1 MQKNLLMSLQPEEAK
16 RQVEQLMGR
25 LDAVRSEIAR
35 SQRDWERFK
44 GLNQLVEAR
53 EAEADLGRLQ
63 ERRRQI
69 EAELGRLKK
78 YW

>member
-1 MQKNLLMSLQPEEAK
+1 MSLQPEEAK

-25 LDAVRSEIAR
+25 LDAVKSEIAR
-35 SQRDWERFK
+35 SQSEWERFK
-44 GLNQLVEAR
+44 GLNLQVEAR